1 MSQGRPELS
10 SEIMK
15 KCPINNTMK
24 IVEKKF
30 TVLILRNMLYSGQ
43 TRFNEFLETVEGI
56 NHKTLAIRLKDMVK
70 SGLIQRKIHGG
81 NPAKVDYALTDKGR
95 GLLPVLE
102 QMAAFSMRFCST
114 DVIIDG
120 KPRKYSDVYGKPSP
134 YN

>member
-1 MSQGRPELS
+1 MSQGKPELS
-10 SEIMK
+10 TEIMK

-30 TVLILRNMLYSGQ
+30 TVLILRNKLYTDQ
-43 TRFNEFLETVEGI
+43 TRFNQFLETIEGI

-70 SGLIQRKIHGG
+70 FGLIQRKIHGG
-81 NPAKVDYALTDKGR
+81 NPARVDYSLTQKGR

-102 QMAAFSMRFCST
+102 QMAAFSMRFCSK

-120 KPRKYSDVYGKPSP
+120 KPRKYVDVYGNPSP
-134 YN
+134 YD